1 MIEMDRVEPGIL
13 TILILGT
20 GSRPERSDVTTIMI
34 NVVQVTSLII
44 VGLNYL
50 LHLYINSLCLLHLSW
65 KWK

>member
-20 GSRPERSDVTTIMI
+20 GFRPERSDVTTIMI

-50 LHLYINSLCLLHLSW
+50 LHSYINSLYLLHLSW

>member
-20 GSRPERSDVTTIMI
+20 GFRPERSDVTTIMI

-50 LHLYINSLCLLHLSW
+50 LHSYINSLCLLHLSW